1 METLWE
7 KIRKSVVNGVTV
19 AAEKT
24 EEFTKLGK
32 AKIDILNTKRK
43 ISAKFTELG
52 SILYDA
58 IKKGNTDE
66 AVKSAEVVGLVNAIK
81 ELESVLDG
89 KEQKYEEMKKPPET
103 EEKTDTKKSD
113 VNNE

>member
-7 KIRKSVVNGVTV
+7 KIRKTVIEGVTV

-24 EEFTKLGK
+24 EELTKLGK
-32 AKIDILNTKRK
+32 GKIEILNTKRK

-58 IKKGNTDE
+58 IKEGNTDE
-66 AVKSAEVVGLVNAIK
+66 AVKTTKVEELINAVK
-81 ELESVLDG
+81 ELESELES
-89 KEQKYEEMKKPPET
+89 KEQKFEEMKKKPEA
-103 EEKTDTKKSD
+103 EEKA
-113 VNNE
+113 EE

>member
-1 METLWE
+1 MEPLWE
-7 KIRKSVVNGVTV
+7 KIKKSVVDGVSM

-32 AKIDILNTKRK
+32 AKIEILSTKRK

-58 IKKGNTDE
+58 IKEGNTE
-66 AVKSAEVVGLVNAIK
+66 EAIK
-81 ELESVLDG
+81 SSKVEELLKNVKALEAELDS
-89 KEQKYEEMKKPPET
+89 KEEKLEDLKKKPNA
-103 EEKTDTKKSD
+103 EEKIDIEDTED
-113 VNNE
+113 